1 LTFIRNRNI
10 IIEEIER
17 DEEKKMVQTQFM
29 INITEPMISA
39 VINDVGGFP
48 GENNG
53 NNKISAIKEL
63 RTRYGI
69 GLREAKELIETVMI
83 PKQEYRR
90 VTEVVDYVMAYS
102 ADEAWDMPLTTQPT
116 SDVGITRRYTANLK
130 EVDHVA
136 IMGGLLTPVFRTNVS
151 SRVRIVENE

>member
-1 LTFIRNRNI
+1 
-10 IIEEIER
+10 
-17 DEEKKMVQTQFM
+17 MVQTQFM

-39 VINDVGGFP
+39 VIKDVG

-69 GLREAKELIETVMI
+69 GLRESKELVETVMI

-116 SDVGITRRYTANLK
+116 PTCGQTRRYTANLK

-136 IMGGLLTPVFRTNVS
+136 IMGGLLTPVFRTDVS

>member
-1 LTFIRNRNI
+1 M
-10 IIEEIER
+10 IEEIER

-39 VINDVGGFP
+39 VIKDVGSTVS
-48 GENNG
+48 ENG

-69 GLREAKELIETVMI
+69 GLREAKDLIETVMV

-102 ADEAWDMPLTTQPT
+102 ADEAWDMPLATQPT
-116 SDVGITRRYTANLK
+116 SDVGITRRYSANLK
-130 EVDHVA
+130 EVDQISTAVP
-136 IMGGLLTPVFRTNVS
+136 GLLTPVFRTDTT
-151 SRVRIVENE
+151 SRVKVI

>member
-1 LTFIRNRNI
+1 M
-10 IIEEIER
+10 IEEIER

-39 VINDVGGFP
+39 VIKDVGSTGS
-48 GENNG
+48 ENG

-69 GLREAKELIETVMI
+69 GLREAKDLIETVMV

-102 ADEAWDMPLTTQPT
+102 ADEAWDMPLATQPT
-116 SDVGITRRYTANLK
+116 SDVGITRRYRANLK
-130 EVDHVA
+130 EVDQISTAVP
-136 IMGGLLTPVFRTNVS
+136 GLLTPVFRTDTT
-151 SRVRIVENE
+151 SRVKVI

>member
-1 LTFIRNRNI
+1 M
-10 IIEEIER
+10 IEEIER

-39 VINDVGGFP
+39 VIKDVGSTGS
-48 GENNG
+48 ENG

-102 ADEAWDMPLTTQPT
+102 ADEAWDMPLATQPT
-116 SDVGITRRYTANLK
+116 SDVGITRRYSANLK
-130 EVDHVA
+130 EVDQISTAVP
-136 IMGGLLTPVFRTNVS
+136 GLLTPVFRTDTT
-151 SRVRIVENE
+151 SRVKVI